1 MPSGVVANLA
11 SVSMGSSGCFAYRP
25 MPPTQNKKRRGK
37 CPALGGEYEE
47 TAMLKSGNFILT
59 VSADFPNATRRVPN

>member
-1 MPSGVVANLA
+1 
-11 SVSMGSSGCFAYRP
+11 